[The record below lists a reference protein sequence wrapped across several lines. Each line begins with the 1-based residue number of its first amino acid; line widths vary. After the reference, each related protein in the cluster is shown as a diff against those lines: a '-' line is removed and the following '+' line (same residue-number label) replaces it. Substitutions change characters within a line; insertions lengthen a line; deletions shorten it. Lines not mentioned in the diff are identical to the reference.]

1 MSSWV
6 KVLLILLG
14 ITLMV
19 LIGMCNKS
27 IYNKQLVPYKDSL
40 SVDTSKINSRALFK
54 NY

>member
-1 MSSWV
+1 MSNWV
-6 KVLLILLG
+6 KVLFIILG
-14 ITLMV
+14 ITLMI

>member
-1 MSSWV
+1 MSNWI

-40 SVDTSKINSRALFK
+40 FVDTLKINNRALFK
-54 NY
+54 KY